1 MKLGLLRILCLA
13 ILVNSLTTSAASGVD
28 FQDFRTPVIQEF
40 KQNLIPVFEN
50 NEYFLEIEYEVVI
63 KSFNNQLSG
72 MELAYTYEQKDYP
85 AGCQLLSA
93 NFQPFRV
100 EYGDYPLKLDSLK
113 QPTGL
118 VETEKFSGFQIEK
131 HKFKVSTKSFKSV
144 LNTKFKFCDQILK
157 LFVIE
162 IWDIAGHQNIISLN
176 PNVISFDE
184 QIYTTYPNLSG
195 FQFFNELF
203 TNKSIIGSACP
214 KLSIPYEKITS
225 VTLYSVCNHIMAKDS
240 HSIVLSPQL
249 SKDAEAA
256 ADLLAQQKV
265 AMAKAAADK
274 AAADKA
280 ATKAVGVAKKTT
292 ITCFKGK
299 LTKKVTAVKPK
310 CPSGYKVKK

>member
-1 MKLGLLRILCLA
+1 MKLGLFRILCLA
-13 ILVNSLTTSAASGVD
+13 ILVNSPTTSAASGVD

-40 KQNLIPVFEN
+40 NQNLIPVFEN
-50 NEYFLEIEYEVVI
+50 NEYFLEIEYEVIV

-72 MELAYTYEQKDYP
+72 MELRYTYEIKDYP

-100 EYGDYPLKLDSLK
+100 EYGDPLELPPLK

-131 HKFKVSTKSFKSV
+131 HKFKVSIKSFKYKQ
-144 LNTKFKFCDQILK
+144 NTKFKFCDQILK

-162 IWDIAGHQNIISLN
+162 IWDTAGHRNIISFN
-176 PNVISFDE
+176 PNLISYDD
-184 QIYTTYPNLSG
+184 QIYTKYPNLSG

-214 KLSIPYEKITS
+214 TLSIPYEKITS
-225 VTLYSVCNHIMAKDS
+225 VTLYSVCNHIIAKDS

-249 SKDAEAA
+249 NKDAEAA
-256 ADLLAQQKV
+256 AD
-265 AMAKAAADK
+265 KAAADK

-280 ATKAVGVAKKTT
+280 AAKKKIT
-292 ITCFKGK
+292 ITCVKGK

-310 CPSGYKVKK
+310 CPTGYKVKK